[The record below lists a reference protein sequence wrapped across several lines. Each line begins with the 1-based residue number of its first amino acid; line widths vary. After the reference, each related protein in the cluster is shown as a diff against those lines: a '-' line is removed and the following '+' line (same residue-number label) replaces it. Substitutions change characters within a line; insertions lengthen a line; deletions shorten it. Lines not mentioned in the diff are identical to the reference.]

1 MKTVSGNVISS
12 KPISLPKAA
21 KILSTFVTVENGA
34 SHAISAYLQRA
45 STAFDELVHLHKE
58 LKADKSEHKSKH
70 RKLDSAKELPQET
83 ELSAEPRE
91 TVTRETV
98 TDDLNEEPSHGEH
111 EGFGGNRKK
120 QKKLKKKVD
129 ADHTGN
135 LGDNEANLSDSASK
149 RDSHLANGVLD
160 EVIGYRSNGAQKN
173 AGVAGEKKKNKKQ
186 RQNWNDEKGNLVE
199 NGMEAGVRNDVRVM
213 AVDKAKKKAGES
225 NEVEEKGGEDF
236 SKQSSKK
243 KKKKKGGDDS
253 SLQDN
258 GVVVKERERSKKK
271 RDREEIEDGRE
282 EDGLE
287 ERPNKKSKK
296 RKNSDEH

>member
-21 KILSTFVTVENGA
+21 KTLSTFVTFENGA

-70 RKLDSAKELPQET
+70 CKLDSAET
-83 ELSAEPRE
+83 ELSTEPRE
-91 TVTRETV
+91 AVTRETEM
-98 TDDLNEEPSHGEH
+98 DDLNEEPSHGEH
-111 EGFGGNRKK
+111 EDFGGNRKK
-120 QKKLKKKVD
+120 KKKLKKKVD

-135 LGDNEANLSDSASK
+135 LSNNEANLSDSASK
-149 RDSHLANGVLD
+149 PDSHLANGTLD
-160 EVIGYRSNGAQKN
+160 EIIGNWSNGAQKN

-199 NGMEAGVRNDVRVM
+199 NGMEAGLRNDGRVM
-213 AVDKAKKKAGES
+213 AVDEAKKKGGES
-225 NEVEEKGGEDF
+225 IEAEEKGGEDF
-236 SKQSSKK
+236 SKQSSEKT
-243 KKKKKGGDDS
+243 KKKKGGDDS

-271 RDREEIEDGRE
+271 RDREEIEGGRE
-282 EDGLE
+282 EDGLV
-287 ERPNKKSKK
+287 ERPNKKSKN
-296 RKNSDEH
+296 RKNSGEH